1 MKKDCEVVRD
11 LMPLVLD
18 DVASDGSKHMV
29 SAHVQ
34 TCAECAAYMNQ
45 LKADL
50 PAGKKSELDS
60 RAAFDAAAQTLR
72 KQKRRRTLRNIL
84 LGALIVCILGLANL
98 YCFDWLMNE
107 TRPIPTSEYG
117 IQLSKLADGRLV
129 ASFDYHESMTP
140 LYVKRQQVTETAAD
154 GSRAEI
160 LYLYAEK
167 HIVPHTASTPMQNAG
182 FTLDSGW
189 QTTTAEIRQGTP
201 EEYQVLW
208 RQEDEDAAIP
218 AASPEMEAYY
228 AWEAVLTQLWTQHSE
243 SADGKAGF
251 PGVNGERYTL
261 AIHHADALAAC
272 VPEWQPRVTPQYLLL
287 DDETIQWIL
296 AGVTEEVESNDPFEV
311 GLPIPRVLV
320 AFGGHWFG
328 LDFGWRGQEY
338 RFQTDS
344 MYHPANTVLPDG
356 REARFGVYKK
366 EGSAYALIGEYATP
380 QEALAQCRIQGM
392 PLGDILEDESTELL
406 GQD

>member
-1 MKKDCEVVRD
+1 MKQECEIVRD

-50 PAGKKSELDS
+50 PAGQKGALDS

-98 YCFDWLMNE
+98 YCFDWLMNK

-129 ASFDYHESMTP
+129 TSFDYHESMTP
-140 LYVKRQQVTETAAD
+140 LYVKQQQVTETAAD

-167 HIVPHTASTPMQNAG
+167 HIVPQTASTPMQNTG

-218 AASPEMEAYY
+218 TASPEMEAYY
-228 AWEAVLTQLWTQHSE
+228 AWEAVLTQLWSQHSE

-251 PGVNGERYTL
+251 PGVNGERYSL

-296 AGVTEEVESNDPFEV
+296 AGVTDAVESNDP
-311 GLPIPRVLV
+311 
-320 AFGGHWFG
+320 
-328 LDFGWRGQEY
+328 
-338 RFQTDS
+338 
-344 MYHPANTVLPDG
+344 
-356 REARFGVYKK
+356 
-366 EGSAYALIGEYATP
+366 
-380 QEALAQCRIQGM
+380 
-392 PLGDILEDESTELL
+392 
-406 GQD
+406 

>member
-50 PAGKKSELDS
+50 PAGQKGAVDS

-72 KQKRRRTLRNIL
+72 KQKRRRTLRNVL

-140 LYVKRQQVTETAAD
+140 LYVKRQQVTETATD

-160 LYLYAEK
+160 LYLYAILPK
-167 HIVPHTASTPMQNAG
+167 SISCRRRQARLCKTPASR
-182 FTLDSGW
+182 S
-189 QTTTAEIRQGTP
+189 
-201 EEYQVLW
+201 
-208 RQEDEDAAIP
+208 
-218 AASPEMEAYY
+218 
-228 AWEAVLTQLWTQHSE
+228 
-243 SADGKAGF
+243 
-251 PGVNGERYTL
+251 
-261 AIHHADALAAC
+261 
-272 VPEWQPRVTPQYLLL
+272 
-287 DDETIQWIL
+287 IL
-296 AGVTEEVESNDPFEV
+296 AGRRRMRKS
-311 GLPIPRVLV
+311 GRARRRIIRCC
-320 AFGGHWFG
+320 GG
-328 LDFGWRGQEY
+328 RRMRIR
-338 RFQTDS
+338 RFRQHRQRWKHIT
-344 MYHPANTVLPDG
+344 HGKL
-356 REARFGVYKK
+356 
-366 EGSAYALIGEYATP
+366 
-380 QEALAQCRIQGM
+380 C
-392 PLGDILEDESTELL
+392 
-406 GQD
+406 

>member
-34 TCAECAAYMNQ
+34 TCVQCAAYMNQ

-72 KQKRRRTLRNIL
+72 KQKRRRTLRNVL

-117 IQLSKLADGRLV
+117 IQLSQLADGRLV

-167 HIVPHTASTPMQNAG
+167 HIVPQTASTPMQ
-182 FTLDSGW
+182 
-189 QTTTAEIRQGTP
+189 TP
-201 EEYQVLW
+201 AS
-208 RQEDEDAAIP
+208 RSIP
-218 AASPEMEAYY
+218 A
-228 AWEAVLTQLWTQHSE
+228 
-243 SADGKAGF
+243 G
-251 PGVNGERYTL
+251 R
-261 AIHHADALAAC
+261 
-272 VPEWQPRVTPQYLLL
+272 R
-287 DDETIQWIL
+287 
-296 AGVTEEVESNDPFEV
+296 
-311 GLPIPRVLV
+311 R
-320 AFGGHWFG
+320 
-328 LDFGWRGQEY
+328 RR
-338 RFQTDS
+338 RF
-344 MYHPANTVLPDG
+344 G
-356 REARFGVYKK
+356 RERRKSIRCCGGRRMRMPRFRQRRQRWKHITHGKR
-366 EGSAYALIGEYATP
+366 
-380 QEALAQCRIQGM
+380 C
-392 PLGDILEDESTELL
+392 
-406 GQD
+406 

>member
-1 MKKDCEVVRD
+1 MKQECEIVRD

-34 TCAECAAYMNQ
+34 TCAQCAAYMNQ

-107 TRPIPTSEYG
+107 TRPISTSEYG

-167 HIVPHTASTPMQNAG
+167 HIVPQTASTPMQNAG

-201 EEYQVLW
+201 EDYQVLW
-208 RQEDEDAAIP
+208 RQGDEDAAIP

-228 AWEAVLTQLWTQHSE
+228 AWEAVLTQLWAQHSE
-243 SADGKAGF
+243 SGWKSGLPRREWRTLHLGHPPCGRAGGVR
-251 PGVNGERYTL
+251 PGVAAAG
-261 AIHHADALAAC
+261 HAAVSAA
-272 VPEWQPRVTPQYLLL
+272 
-287 DDETIQWIL
+287 
-296 AGVTEEVESNDPFEV
+296 G
-311 GLPIPRVLV
+311 
-320 AFGGHWFG
+320 
-328 LDFGWRGQEY
+328 
-338 RFQTDS
+338 
-344 MYHPANTVLPDG
+344 
-356 REARFGVYKK
+356 
-366 EGSAYALIGEYATP
+366 
-380 QEALAQCRIQGM
+380 
-392 PLGDILEDESTELL
+392 
-406 GQD
+406 

>member
-129 ASFDYHESMTP
+129 ASFDYH
-140 LYVKRQQVTETAAD
+140 
-154 GSRAEI
+154 
-160 LYLYAEK
+160 
-167 HIVPHTASTPMQNAG
+167 
-182 FTLDSGW
+182 
-189 QTTTAEIRQGTP
+189 
-201 EEYQVLW
+201 
-208 RQEDEDAAIP
+208 
-218 AASPEMEAYY
+218 
-228 AWEAVLTQLWTQHSE
+228 
-243 SADGKAGF
+243 
-251 PGVNGERYTL
+251 
-261 AIHHADALAAC
+261 
-272 VPEWQPRVTPQYLLL
+272 
-287 DDETIQWIL
+287 
-296 AGVTEEVESNDPFEV
+296 
-311 GLPIPRVLV
+311 
-320 AFGGHWFG
+320 
-328 LDFGWRGQEY
+328 
-338 RFQTDS
+338 
-344 MYHPANTVLPDG
+344 
-356 REARFGVYKK
+356 
-366 EGSAYALIGEYATP
+366 
-380 QEALAQCRIQGM
+380 
-392 PLGDILEDESTELL
+392 
-406 GQD
+406 

>member
-34 TCAECAAYMNQ
+34 TCAECAAYMNH

-50 PAGKKSELDS
+50 PAGKKK
-60 RAAFDAAAQTLR
+60 RVGFARRVRRRRPDAAG
-72 KQKRRRTLRNIL
+72 KQKRRRTLRNVL

-117 IQLSKLADGRLV
+117 IQLSQLADGRLV
-129 ASFDYHESMTP
+129 ASFDYHESTTP

-160 LYLYAEK
+160 LYLCAEK
-167 HIVPHTASTPMQNAG
+167 HIVPHTASTPMQNTG

-201 EEYQVLW
+201 EDYQVLW
-208 RQEDEDAAIP
+208 RQ
-218 AASPEMEAYY
+218 
-228 AWEAVLTQLWTQHSE
+228 
-243 SADGKAGF
+243 
-251 PGVNGERYTL
+251 
-261 AIHHADALAAC
+261 
-272 VPEWQPRVTPQYLLL
+272 
-287 DDETIQWIL
+287 
-296 AGVTEEVESNDPFEV
+296 
-311 GLPIPRVLV
+311 
-320 AFGGHWFG
+320 GG
-328 LDFGWRGQEY
+328 
-338 RFQTDS
+338 
-344 MYHPANTVLPDG
+344 
-356 REARFGVYKK
+356 
-366 EGSAYALIGEYATP
+366 
-380 QEALAQCRIQGM
+380 
-392 PLGDILEDESTELL
+392 
-406 GQD
+406 

>member
-140 LYVKRQQVTETAAD
+140 LYVKQQQVEATPKSSISMPKSISCRRRQARLCKTPA
-154 GSRAEI
+154 SRSTPTGRRRMRKSGRVRQRSI
-160 LYLYAEK
+160 RCCGGKGMRMPRFRQRRQRWK
-167 HIVPHTASTPMQNAG
+167 HITH
-182 FTLDSGW
+182 
-189 QTTTAEIRQGTP
+189 
-201 EEYQVLW
+201 
-208 RQEDEDAAIP
+208 
-218 AASPEMEAYY
+218 
-228 AWEAVLTQLWTQHSE
+228 
-243 SADGKAGF
+243 GK
-251 PGVNGERYTL
+251 R
-261 AIHHADALAAC
+261 C
-272 VPEWQPRVTPQYLLL
+272 
-287 DDETIQWIL
+287 
-296 AGVTEEVESNDPFEV
+296 
-311 GLPIPRVLV
+311 
-320 AFGGHWFG
+320 
-328 LDFGWRGQEY
+328 
-338 RFQTDS
+338 
-344 MYHPANTVLPDG
+344 
-356 REARFGVYKK
+356 
-366 EGSAYALIGEYATP
+366 
-380 QEALAQCRIQGM
+380 
-392 PLGDILEDESTELL
+392 
-406 GQD
+406 

>member
-1 MKKDCEVVRD
+1 MKQECEIVRD

-34 TCAECAAYMNQ
+34 TCAQCAAYMNQ

-107 TRPIPTSEYG
+107 TRPISTSEYG

-129 ASFDYHESMTP
+129 TSFDYHESMTP
-140 LYVKRQQVTETAAD
+140 LYVKQQQVTETAAD
-154 GSRAEI
+154 GKPRRNPLSLCRKAYRAADGKHA
-160 LYLYAEK
+160 YAK
-167 HIVPHTASTPMQNAG
+167 HRLHARFRLADDDG
-182 FTLDSGW
+182 GDS
-189 QTTTAEIRQGTP
+189 AGTP

-218 AASPEMEAYY
+218 AASPGDGSILRMGSGADT
-228 AWEAVLTQLWTQHSE
+228 ALVAALG
-243 SADGKAGF
+243 SADRKAGF
-251 PGVNGERYTL
+251 PGVNGERYSL

-272 VPEWQPRVTPQYLLL
+272 VRSAA
-287 DDETIQWIL
+287 
-296 AGVTEEVESNDPFEV
+296 AGHAAV
-311 GLPIPRVLV
+311 
-320 AFGGHWFG
+320 
-328 LDFGWRGQEY
+328 
-338 RFQTDS
+338 
-344 MYHPANTVLPDG
+344 
-356 REARFGVYKK
+356 
-366 EGSAYALIGEYATP
+366 SAAG
-380 QEALAQCRIQGM
+380 
-392 PLGDILEDESTELL
+392 
-406 GQD
+406 

>member
-1 MKKDCEVVRD
+1 MKQECEIVRD

-34 TCAECAAYMNQ
+34 TCAQCAAYMNQ

-107 TRPIPTSEYG
+107 TRPISTSEYG

-129 ASFDYHESMTP
+129 TSFDYHESMTP
-140 LYVKRQQVTETAAD
+140 LYVKQQQVTETAAD

-167 HIVPHTASTPMQNAG
+167 HIVPQTASTPMQNTG

-218 AASPEMEAYY
+218 TSILRMGSGADTALVAA
-228 AWEAVLTQLWTQHSE
+228 L
-243 SADGKAGF
+243 GKRGWKSGLPRREWRTLHFGNPPRGRAGGVR
-251 PGVNGERYTL
+251 PGVAAAG
-261 AIHHADALAAC
+261 HAAVSAA
-272 VPEWQPRVTPQYLLL
+272 
-287 DDETIQWIL
+287 
-296 AGVTEEVESNDPFEV
+296 G
-311 GLPIPRVLV
+311 
-320 AFGGHWFG
+320 
-328 LDFGWRGQEY
+328 
-338 RFQTDS
+338 
-344 MYHPANTVLPDG
+344 
-356 REARFGVYKK
+356 
-366 EGSAYALIGEYATP
+366 
-380 QEALAQCRIQGM
+380 
-392 PLGDILEDESTELL
+392 
-406 GQD
+406 